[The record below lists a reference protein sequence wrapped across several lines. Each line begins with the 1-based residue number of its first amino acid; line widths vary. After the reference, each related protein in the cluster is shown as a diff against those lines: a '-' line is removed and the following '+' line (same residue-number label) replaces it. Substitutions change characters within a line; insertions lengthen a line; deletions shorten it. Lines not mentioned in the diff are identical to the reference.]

1 MTSASRV
8 SAVLAT
14 ALVATVLIILVGP
27 IVLLAVFSFND
38 SSIIALPWEGFTL
51 EWYRAAFSDPD
62 VLDSLRNSTVLAG
75 LIAPLCV
82 ALGTATAWG
91 ITRFQFRTRA
101 FWSGLVGAPLVIP
114 WLVMGVSGLLLFASL
129 DIDLSLVTVGVMHI
143 AVTFPLV
150 TALVSAR
157 LIRFERNQEE
167 AAVDLGASQRQ
178 LMTKVVL
185 PQLAP
190 TLVAALDEALSGLV
204 EWDRRIVVTD
214 GVFSMEGDVAPL
226 PDLIELCRRHDAVLL
241 VDDSHG
247 VGVMGADGRGTP
259 SHQGVLG
266 EIDVLTGTLGK
277 ALGGAAGGY
286 VAASAEVV
294 ELLGQLAR
302 PSLFSNA
309 LPVPHRLRCSR
320 GGSHPA
326 RRARACCAT
335 ARAGDGAARWPA
347 RGGARPASG

>member
-1 MTSASRV
+1 MTRSRV
-8 SAVLAT
+8 GAVLAT
-14 ALVATVLIILVGP
+14 ALVAVVLIILVGP

-51 EWYRAAFSDPD
+51 QWYRAAFSDPD
-62 VLDSLRNSTVLAG
+62 VLDSLRNSVLLAA

-91 ITRFQFRTRA
+91 ITRFRFRTRA

-129 DIDLSLVTVGVMHI
+129 DIDLSLLTVGVMHV

-167 AAVDLGASQRQ
+167 AAVDLGASQWQ

-190 TLVAALDEALSGLV
+190 TLGAGL
-204 EWDRRIVVTD
+204 I
-214 GVFSMEGDVAPL
+214 FSFAWSFNNFEISFFTGGYEQTFPVWVY
-226 PDLIELCRRHDAVLL
+226 AVLRRSDNLPIVNAVSTAVSAVQIAVVYLMWIALREASRRRGSQESLTDL
-241 VDDSHG
+241 V
-247 VGVMGADGRGTP
+247 
-259 SHQGVLG
+259 
-266 EIDVLTGTLGK
+266 
-277 ALGGAAGGY
+277 AGG
-286 VAASAEVV
+286 
-294 ELLGQLAR
+294 
-302 PSLFSNA
+302 
-309 LPVPHRLRCSR
+309 LR
-320 GGSHPA
+320 
-326 RRARACCAT
+326 
-335 ARAGDGAARWPA
+335 
-347 RGGARPASG
+347 